1 MHISTSAS
9 YASPRSSRR
18 RILIAILWI
27 LGLFLGMFCAVYA
40 GDSLSSLMLGLP
52 ELPMSIVGLLC
63 GMLMPFL
70 LIAFAL
76 AFQLPWL
83 LYMISFGKSF
93 AFGFCALLM
102 AVLLFGNV
110 RFSNGLYLKKDLEH
124 DAYMAVV
131 NRIVYRM
138 EDFDGYVPGE
148 TPVAIVG
155 LPQQMA
161 DIVPGFETYRD
172 PNGMWMS
179 DVLCFPEP
187 DRWAY
192 YFKYTMM
199 NPIKL
204 AGGDIWHSMPDNP
217 QVAQMPVYPAEG
229 SLALIDDVLVVKL
242 S

>member
-9 YASPRSSRR
+9 SASPRSSRR

-93 AFGFCALLM
+93 AFGFCAAGLQIAFGSAGWLARCVWM
-102 AVLLFGNV
+102 FTDLCATPLILFCTLQAISSVQN
-110 RFSNGLYLKKDLEH
+110 
-124 DAYMAVV
+124 M
-131 NRIVYRM
+131 
-138 EDFDGYVPGE
+138 DF
-148 TPVAIVG
+148 
-155 LPQQMA
+155 
-161 DIVPGFETYRD
+161 
-172 PNGMWMS
+172 
-179 DVLCFPEP
+179 
-187 DRWAY
+187 
-192 YFKYTMM
+192 FKLWLI
-199 NPIKL
+199 P
-204 AGGDIWHSMPDNP
+204 
-217 QVAQMPVYPAEG
+217 
-229 SLALIDDVLVVKL
+229 ALILLILWVDHSFILPFGARIG
-242 S
+242 